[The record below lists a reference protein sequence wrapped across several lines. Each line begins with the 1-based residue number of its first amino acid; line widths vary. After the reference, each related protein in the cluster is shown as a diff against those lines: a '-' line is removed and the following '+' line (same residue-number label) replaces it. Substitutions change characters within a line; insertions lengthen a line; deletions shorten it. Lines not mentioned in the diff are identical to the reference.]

1 MGTVIDQDWQAGRC
15 CQSNKVAAGPLSPSV
30 SQDPASVCP
39 PPVFCEKIPVRESLS
54 CSPPPCQRVEWQHYI
69 TQPSSAN
76 IGVIYS

>member
-54 CSPPPCQRVEWQHYI
+54 CSPPPSSTSTSTLHSLCERMWQ
-69 TQPSSAN
+69 
-76 IGVIYS
+76 